1 MPHQLLVIA
10 IGSAKI
16 FQEGLNFEG
25 RTCLYLDGKPLLWIS
40 VSPEGKIGA
49 PIQRTR
55 QIYKVRLKG
64 TEGSLSVRRMKT
76 IVDQDEGIVSQ
87 KLILS
92 LNRWFPL
99 YYSALIEC

>member
-1 MPHQLLVIA
+1 MIA

-16 FQEGLNFEG
+16 FQEGLSFEG

-55 QIYKVRLKG
+55 QIFQVWLKG
-64 TEGSLSVRRMKT
+64 TEGTLSVRRMKA
-76 IVDQDEGIVSQ
+76 IVDQDKGLVSP
-87 KLILS
+87 KLKLS
-92 LNRWFPL
+92 LKRRFPI
-99 YYSALIEC
+99 YSAAIIEC